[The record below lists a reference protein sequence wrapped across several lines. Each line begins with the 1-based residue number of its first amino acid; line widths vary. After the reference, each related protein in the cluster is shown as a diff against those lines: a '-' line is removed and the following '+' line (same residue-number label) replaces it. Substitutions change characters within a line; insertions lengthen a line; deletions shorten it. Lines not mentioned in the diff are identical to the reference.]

1 MPHALSLQIGSTTN
15 IPLSTAD
22 SSPTTTG
29 ALLLDYVPQAA
40 ALSVTGQGVEVY
52 ASEKQLVTE
61 SVRLWLYAASG
72 AALQAKIA
80 NIERFIENM
89 TRRQSTRSGD
99 RGYLYIQMSSD
110 AEVWRSEIVS
120 ARLQMGDD
128 TLRLWGNNGAEVML
142 IVTRRPF
149 WETVDEVELPLDN
162 SSAGGK
168 ATGGVT
174 IYNHDDATTGH
185 DNWVEVAAADVVGN
199 LPAPLRL
206 KITNT
211 SGSTLLTNYFY
222 QAVNAH
228 FAPTTFAHVVE
239 GEGAYGTSTVADA
252 NSSGTSGFGR
262 ASWVGA
268 INHNL
273 YLMGWTIA
281 NAKLIQTAG
290 GFFRVLARFANT
302 PPTGIE
308 LRLSVK
314 ADPPPALLTTLW
326 QGPKM
331 TATGNKLQDL
341 GVLQLPPGASSQNH
355 GDIGL
360 LLTAEYGGT
369 GQLDV
374 DFLHFTP
381 ANSTRTIK
389 QAGFE
394 LLAGDAVINDGSE
407 KRVYMLKSAT
417 STEFNIF
424 ESYDSALYVWPN
436 QDQRIILLHDEGAA
450 MVIAR
455 TWLVEA
461 WYRPRRN
468 TL

>member
-1 MPHALSLQIGSTTN
+1 LPHALSLQIGSTN

-128 TLRLWGNNGAEVML
+128 TLRLWGNNGAEVLL

-149 WETVDEVELPLDN
+149 WETVAEVAIPLDN
-162 SSAGGK
+162 TSAGAK
-168 ATGGVT
+168 TTSGVT

-206 KITNT
+206 R
-211 SGSTLLTNYFY
+211 LTNNTGGNVGCRNFY
-222 QAVNAH
+222 QASNAH
-228 FAPTTFAHVVE
+228 FAPTTFAHVIE
-239 GEGAYGTSTVADA
+239 GESMAGITQVVDSA
-252 NSSGTSGFGR
+252 SSAGYFGR
-262 ASWVGA
+262 AT
-268 INHNL
+268 
-273 YLMGWTIA
+273 WTTLIA
-281 NAKLIQTAG
+281 HSVDMFKWPLSSAVLDAAAG
-290 GFFRVLARFANT
+290 GFFRVMVRFAST

-308 LRLSVK
+308 LQLHVK
-314 ADPPPALLTTLW
+314 TTLAQVFSLW
-326 QGPKM
+326 SGPKI

-389 QAGFE
+389 QAGSDCSPE
-394 LLAGDAVINDGSE
+394 MRLSTTGLKNGS
-407 KRVYMLKSAT
+407 
-417 STEFNIF
+417 IC
-424 ESYDSALYVWPN
+424 
-436 QDQRIILLHDEGAA
+436 
-450 MVIAR
+450 
-455 TWLVEA
+455 
-461 WYRPRRN
+461 
-468 TL
+468 